1 MSFTNVI
8 LYLIGL
14 VVFGFVYW
22 LLDGI
27 ADIFI
32 AMNIANTT
40 DFTSYELVKYI
51 WAGVVVVYLIFG
63 GVWLIRSFQ
72 RQTYA
77 GG

>member
-27 ADIFI
+27 TDII
-32 AMNIANTT
+32 VAANIANTT
-40 DFTSYELVKYI
+40 DFTSYDLILYV
-51 WAGVVVVYLIFG
+51 WAGIVVVYLIFG
-63 GVWLIRSFQ
+63 GIWMIRSFQ
-72 RQTYA
+72 RGSMY
-77 GG
+77 G